1 MKKQTRSLSCKNTY
15 VEEKRE
21 RKILEERL
29 RFNMYEKEYIVS
41 YESYIT
47 ILADLK
53 VRECNK
59 MEC

>member
-1 MKKQTRSLSCKNTY
+1 
-15 VEEKRE
+15 
-21 RKILEERL
+21 
-29 RFNMYEKEYIVS
+29 MYEKEYIVS